1 MWPTQFMSKA
11 FRRISFVISRFPGLG
26 GCSQCSGL
34 GTGRDT
40 ELQPELRARGYVFW
54 RRVTIFQRARPY
66 RGARRQRPA
75 KLVPADSSTRAT
87 PSPRRRSACPTM
99 PAHSRPLPYCP
110 LALIADA
117 VDEFGFADRLQL
129 DRAVGLVH

>member
-11 FRRISFVISRFPGLG
+11 FRRISFVISQFLGLG

-40 ELQPELRARGYVFW
+40 ELQREVRARGYVFW
-54 RRVTIFQRARPY
+54 RRLTIFQRARPY

-87 PSPRRRSACPTM
+87 PSPAQVRVPDDAGAQPAFAVLSAC
-99 PAHSRPLPYCP
+99 AHR
-110 LALIADA
+110 
-117 VDEFGFADRLQL
+117 
-129 DRAVGLVH
+129 